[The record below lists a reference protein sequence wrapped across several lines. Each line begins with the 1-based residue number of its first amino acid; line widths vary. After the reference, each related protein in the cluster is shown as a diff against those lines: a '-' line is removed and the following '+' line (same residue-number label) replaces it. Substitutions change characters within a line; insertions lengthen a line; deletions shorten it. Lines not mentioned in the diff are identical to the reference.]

1 MKLNINIKLLIG
13 LLVLLSNASYA
24 QTDFSGY
31 FDDIGR
37 FGSTMGPVGTAR
49 NQAIGGANTALGG
62 DMSSMYNNPAGLGL
76 MRKSEFAFSPGFT
89 TSGTSTNYRN
99 ENFSGSKGRLNIP
112 QLGIV
117 FANTKDPIEGG
128 KFRGI
133 NIGIGVNR
141 TNEYNNTYNF
151 GGYAGRNIVQTPRLD
166 GNGDTARD
174 SDGFN
179 IFNIAFDKVSY
190 IDYLNSIVNDTV
202 FRSNSVRGNGDASFE
217 ELLLRQGF
225 NGYLL
230 DTTRDGKIR
239 SFVPLSDMIQSG
251 TITTRGRQNSIDFS
265 FGGNYDDKFFFG
277 GGASISTGSFE
288 SVSTLTESWTNVQP
302 IYGQE
307 DPINRRYANSSYT
320 IKQTNAYSVTGIN
333 LKAGAIYRI
342 NEIVRVG
349 ASYQSPTWSNV
360 SQQYTNTLTNNWN
373 NAPYGTGNLNTIIV
387 SNLDEENIPS
397 YVYRLKTPGKLSA
410 GLSIFFKK
418 NGFITFDA
426 DYIDYTQGNVSDK
439 RNSSLAS
446 QGRKVDR
453 IYQQAVNIRIGGEY
467 RYEKFR
473 VRGGYSYQ
481 DSPYK
486 QDFVNQQTTVYNSY
500 ANAGITSISGGLGF
514 REEDWYLDL
523 TVVNRQF
530 TNGMLGGHIYTPTL
544 ISKVNQTSVV
554 VTLGFPLD

>member
-1 MKLNINIKLLIG
+1 
-13 LLVLLSNASYA
+13 LVNAN
-24 QTDFSGY
+24 G
-31 FDDIGR
+31 
-37 FGSTMGPVGTAR
+37 FGAANAVG
-49 NQAIGGANTALGG
+49 
-62 DMSSMYNNPAGLGL
+62 
-76 MRKSEFAFSPGFT
+76 
-89 TSGTSTNYRN
+89 
-99 ENFSGSKGRLNIP
+99 
-112 QLGIV
+112 
-117 FANTKDPIEGG
+117 
-128 KFRGI
+128 
-133 NIGIGVNR
+133 
-141 TNEYNNTYNF
+141 
-151 GGYAGRNIVQTPRLD
+151 
-166 GNGDTARD
+166 
-174 SDGFN
+174 
-179 IFNIAFDKVSY
+179 
-190 IDYLNSIVNDTV
+190 NS
-202 FRSNSVRGNGDASFE
+202 DASFD
-217 ELLLRQGF
+217 ELLVRQAF

-230 DTTRDGKIR
+230 DTNSAGQIR
-239 SFVPLSDMIQSG
+239 SFLPLSDMIQSG
-251 TITTRGRQNSIDFS
+251 TITTRGRQNSIDFA

-342 NEIVRVG
+342 NEIVRIG

-373 NAPYGTGNLNTIIV
+373 NAPYGSINLNDIIV
-387 SNLDEENIPS
+387 TNLDEDNIPT

-410 GLSIFFKK
+410 GLSVFFNK

-446 QGRKVDR
+446 QSRKVDR

-467 RYEKFR
+467 RYGKFR
-473 VRGGYSYQ
+473 LRGGYSYQ

-486 QDFVNQQTTVYNSY
+486 KDFVEEQTSVYNSY

-523 TVVNRQF
+523 AIVNRQY